1 MAHLVGRKLRHR
13 LLYKERRKGWNNNG
27 GREDIIR
34 ISDDKFTA
42 RARVCVCVCVFYMSR
57 HKSKLVC
64 VCRCLRSIL
73 ISSSGCAVRG
83 SACQWLLWIYHPV
96 QSPSQTVET
105 FQHKRRKIQQIS
117 NEGRKWRRS
126 QVMSFRSI
134 LGVEDKLLSTVIAAY
149 NTYLKINFN
158 FDHIRAGLH

>member
-13 LLYKERRKGWNNNG
+13 LIYKERRKGWNNKG

-42 RARVCVCVCVFYMSR
+42 LARACVWVCVCVCYMSR

-96 QSPSQTVET
+96 QSLPDTVET
-105 FQHKRRKIQQIS
+105 IQHKKRRKIQRVS
-117 NEGRKWRRS
+117 TEGCKWRRC
-126 QVMSFRSI
+126 QAMSFRST
-134 LGVEDKLLSTVIAAY
+134 LRVEDMLLSTVTAAY
-149 NTYLKINFN
+149 NTYFN
-158 FDHIRAGLH
+158 AKFNLAFFK